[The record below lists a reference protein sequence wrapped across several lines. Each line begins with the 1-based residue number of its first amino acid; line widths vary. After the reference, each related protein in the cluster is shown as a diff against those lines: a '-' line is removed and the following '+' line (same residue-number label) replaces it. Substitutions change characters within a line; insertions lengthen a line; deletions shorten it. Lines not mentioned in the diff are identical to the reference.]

1 MNTNDQIKNLVLKRN
16 TSMSSP
22 SLSKNNSVIKELEKY
37 VKHMFFKTAQII
49 IQSRQGGK
57 SFTESQPNP
66 KAQSWFS
73 LAINDNSEI
82 THEAKKVVSSSQ
94 VAGQG
99 ILAVPICIEISLK
112 TTEGDLLVLENW

>member
-1 MNTNDQIKNLVLKRN
+1 
-16 TSMSSP
+16 MSSP
-22 SLSKNNSVIKELEKY
+22 SVGKNNSVIKELEKY

-66 KAQSWFS
+66 KCQSWFS

-82 THEAKKVVSSSQ
+82 THEAKKVVSSAQ
-94 VAGQG
+94 V
-99 ILAVPICIEISLK
+99 
-112 TTEGDLLVLENW
+112 